1 MNATVI
7 TSGPGVSMATA
18 TASRNCLSLS
28 QPYSC
33 TTPPYRNG
41 TIARPLPKTK
51 APAFAKN
58 HRICPSTSGVAATTK
73 HAGAERLSQAGGA
86 CATIATRPQV
96 TKSQRISDSVPR
108 RDHGHH
114 REDQPLQLVL
124 GHGQLGELVG
134 GDGDDADHGGA
145 DAVEHRLHPRE

>member
-1 MNATVI
+1 MNATVMTI
-7 TSGPGVSMATA
+7 GPGVSMATA

-28 QPYSC
+28 QPYCC

-73 HAGAERLSQAGGA
+73 HAGAECLSQAGGA
-86 CATIATRPQV
+86 CANIATRPQV
-96 TKSQRISDSVPR
+96 TESTRISGSDP
-108 RDHGHH
+108 D
-114 REDQPLQLVL
+114 EDN
-124 GHGQLGELVG
+124 
-134 GDGDDADHGGA
+134 AI
-145 DAVEHRLHPRE
+145 